1 MPELTVVQMVL
12 VGLIFIWSGF
22 VRSGLGF
29 GGAALS
35 LPVLLYIV
43 DNPLFWLPVIACHL
57 LIFSGLTLYN
67 RLENVDWTYL
77 KKALLIM
84 ILPKIA
90 GVLGL
95 LNLPDDLLLIIIY
108 AITTVYGLTY
118 IFNITFKSKNRYID
132 RALLIMGAYASGTSL
147 IGAPLISAVFARH
160 VEISRLRDTLF
171 VLWFILVVFKLSA
184 FISFGVDLHLKTM
197 MYLLPFVALGH
208 ISGLKAHRYLIQGNG
223 GKFKIILGIV
233 LTCISGYALVSMMFD
248 QAPK

>member
-1 MPELTVVQMVL
+1 MLEFTVIQMIL
-12 VGLIFIWSGF
+12 VSIIFVWSGF

-35 LPVLLYIV
+35 LPILLYIV
-43 DNPLFWLPVIACHL
+43 DNPLFWLPIIACHL

-67 RLENVDWTYL
+67 RLDNVDWSFL

-95 LNLPDDLLLIIIY
+95 LNLPENLLLVMIY

-118 IFNITFKSKNRYID
+118 IFNITFKSSNRYVD
-132 RALLIMGAYASGTSL
+132 RVLLILGAYASGTSL

-160 VEISRLRDTLF
+160 VELSRLRDTLF
-171 VLWFILVVFKLSA
+171 VLWFILVVLKLSA
-184 FISFGVDLHLKTM
+184 FVAFEVNLHLKTM
-197 MYLLPFVALGH
+197 ILLLPFVTVGH
-208 ISGLKAHRYLIQGNG
+208 LLGLKAHTSLIQGNG
-223 GKFKIILGIV
+223 QQFKIILGIV
-233 LTCISGYALVSMMFD
+233 LTLLSGYGLISIEIA
-248 QAPK
+248 

>member
-1 MPELTVVQMVL
+1 MPEITLVQTVF

-35 LPVLLYIV
+35 LPVLLFIV
-43 DNPLFWLPVIACHL
+43 DNPLYWLPIVACHL
-57 LIFSGLTLYN
+57 LIFSCLTLYN
-67 RLENVDWTYL
+67 QLDNVDWAYL

-95 LNLPDDLLLIIIY
+95 LNLPENLLLIIIY

-118 IFNITFKSKNRYID
+118 IFNITFKSENRYVD
-132 RALLIMGAYASGTSL
+132 RVLLIMGAYASGTSL
-147 IGAPLISAVFARH
+147 IGAPLISAVFARN

-184 FISFGVDLHLKTM
+184 FISFGVDFIFSKM
-197 MYLLPFVALGH
+197 E
-208 ISGLKAHRYLIQGNG
+208 N
-223 GKFKIILGIV
+223 
-233 LTCISGYALVSMMFD
+233 
-248 QAPK
+248 